1 MMRSPK
7 SVEGKWQGRT
17 TGPRSSRMDDDKI
30 RTNG

>member
-7 SVEGKWQGRT
+7 SVEGMWQGRT
-17 TGPRSSRMDDDKI
+17 TGLRSSRMDDDKI